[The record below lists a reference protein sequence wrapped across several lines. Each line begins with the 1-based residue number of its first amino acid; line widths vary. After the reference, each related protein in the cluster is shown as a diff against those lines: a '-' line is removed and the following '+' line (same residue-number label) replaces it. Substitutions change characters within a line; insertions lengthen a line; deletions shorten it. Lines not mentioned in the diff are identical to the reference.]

1 MIRTLRRFLSPFLP
15 PFLPRLLTLLVL
27 LSWLPWSG
35 GLAAAAP
42 LRTLRFE
49 QLSVQDGL
57 PQESVL
63 AIAQD
68 GQGFIWFGTQG
79 GLARYDG
86 YRTVIYQHALSDPHS
101 LSQNWVRVL
110 HVDRA
115 GRLWVGTDNGLDL
128 FDPLAQRFRH
138 YRPVEPEQRG
148 NGNRHVRAIVD
159 DGAGGLWIGTADGL
173 QQFDPETGRFM
184 IRHHV
189 PGDAD
194 SLAHDQ
200 VNALARD
207 SAGRLWIG
215 TPAGVDLLLPGAAG
229 LVRFAVNG
237 PDGKQP
243 VAVQSLLADRDG
255 TLWVGTHAGMEHW
268 RIGARAEAPQR
279 ERLPDSAGL
288 PAGTVTNLYQDPDG
302 TVWAGMRND
311 GLFRWQA
318 DTGRFA
324 GYQHELGD
332 AHSLADNYV
341 SALFRDRVGTF
352 WVGTW
357 FNGVSRVDL
366 SSGGFARL
374 VKNPDQPASLTDN
387 RVRAIVDAGGGKLWV
402 GNNDGLSLYDP
413 ATGGNRLYRMP
424 QAGNGTS
431 DANVTALWRTP
442 GGTLW
447 VGSRAGVRRF
457 DPATGRFGPALLSRG
472 NPELDTVRYVYGDR
486 AGTIWVSSKAGL
498 YALDPA
504 SGAIRAFRHD
514 PRDRASLAD
523 DIVRPVLEDRRGNL
537 WVGTFNGVALLDR
550 RTGRFR
556 HFQHDPRDPASL
568 SHNEVHYLH
577 EDAQGTLW
585 VGTASGLNRMQPGA
599 GGITFRRYTRQDGL
613 ADDAIAAILP
623 DRQGK
628 LWLSTNSGL
637 SSLDPATGRVRN
649 YAGADGT
656 IEGAYFDG
664 SAFAATDGTLYFGGF
679 NGITAFDPAA
689 VRPNGMAPRVAITDF
704 QIFNQTV
711 RPGIARPDG
720 DVILQRAIEATHA
733 LTLDH
738 HDSVFSLEFAALHY
752 ASPQN
757 NRFAY
762 QLEGFDRDWV
772 STGAAKR
779 FATYTN
785 LDPGR
790 YVFRVKAANKDG
802 VWGEPTELAITI
814 QPPVWR
820 TWWFRTLAVLLLLG
834 GAFGLYHGRM
844 RVLRSQRMRLEQQVS
859 LRTAEVEMKNRLLVE
874 QKHELEQRDERL
886 RHAAQRAEDATRQ
899 KSEFLA
905 NMSHEMRTPLA
916 GVIGMLGFALRDRSL
931 QAVTREQIER
941 GQNNAQSLLSI
952 INDLLDFSKIEAGKL
967 TVEKIDFALAATVEN
982 VASLFE
988 EQSAAQGVEFCIDYG
1003 RDLPHFV
1010 VGDPTRLRQVLV
1022 NLVGNAFKFT
1032 QRGHVTLCVERA
1044 GSNEGG
1050 CALIRFTVED
1060 TGIGIPPA
1068 ELPRLFEKFEQADA
1082 TTTRRYGGTGL
1093 GLAICRQ
1100 LVGLM
1105 GGEIA
1110 AHSTPGAGSV
1120 FSFTLPL
1127 CDGVPPPLVRQA
1139 AREPHTH
1146 RLKVLCAE
1154 DFPTNQ
1160 IIIRMMLED
1169 LGHGVDIVGNGALAV
1184 AACAQT
1190 RYDMILMDGRMPELD
1205 GPTATRAI
1213 RAGGPP
1219 GAPVCDRDLM
1229 IIALTANASAE
1240 DRSRYLASGMDDFLT
1255 KPIDEGALHLQLARA
1270 IERQLARGIVLDPLP
1285 PLVPGRGAAPR
1296 PSVAELD
1303 AMFGIDSGQPPAEQ
1317 APGIDAAAALRL
1329 RLRDAFLA
1337 DLPGKLD
1344 ELDAALD
1351 AADADAAGR
1360 LFHGMRGSAAYLQ
1373 ETALHALCGELER
1386 AADRAL
1392 WPAIRQKLPRLH
1404 ALLGRMVAPTDGSR
1418 GD

>member
-1 MIRTLRRFLSPFLP
+1 MRH
-15 PFLPRLLTLLVL
+15 LLLCLLL
-27 LSWLPWSG
+27 LC

-42 LRTLRFE
+42 SRTLRFE

-68 GQGFIWFGTQG
+68 RQGFIWFGTQG

-110 HVDRA
+110 HVDPS

-128 FDPLAQRFRH
+128 FDPLAQRFAH
-138 YRPVEPEQRG
+138 YLPLEPEERG

-173 QQFDPETGRFM
+173 QRFDPATGGFTIYHRA
-184 IRHHV
+184 V
-189 PGDAD
+189 GDPG

-207 SAGRLWIG
+207 AAGRLWIG
-215 TPAGVDLLLPGAAG
+215 TPAGVSMLAPGAARMVHFTIRG
-229 LVRFAVNG
+229 AAG
-237 PDGKQP
+237 TAP

-255 TLWVGTHAGMEHW
+255 TLWVGTHAGMERW
-268 RIGARAEAPQR
+268 RPAPGGSALRR

-288 PAGTVTNLYQDPDG
+288 PPGTVMNIYQDPDG
-302 TVWAGMRND
+302 TVWVGMRND
-311 GLFRWQA
+311 GLYRWRPEA
-318 DTGRFA
+318 GRFT
-324 GYQHELGD
+324 GYRHELGD
-332 AHSLADNYV
+332 PHSLADDYV
-341 SALFRDRVGTF
+341 SALFRDRTGTF

-374 VKNPDQPASLTDN
+374 VKNPDQPGSLSDN
-387 RVRAIVDAGGGKLWV
+387 RVRAIADAGHGKLWV
-402 GNNDGLSLYDP
+402 GNDHGLSLYDP
-413 ATGGNRLYRMP
+413 VSGAARLYPLP
-424 QAGNGTS
+424 QDGNDTGL
-431 DANVTALWRTP
+431 ANVTSLWRTN
-442 GGTLW
+442 GSQLW
-447 VGSRAGVRRF
+447 VGSRAGVRTF
-457 DPATGRFGPALLSRG
+457 DPGTGQFGPLLLSRG
-472 NPELDTVRYVYGDR
+472 NPELDMVRYLYGDR
-486 AGTIWVSSKAGL
+486 GGMIWVSSKAGL
-498 YALDPA
+498 YRIDPA
-504 SGAIRAFRHD
+504 DGSIRAFRHD
-514 PRDRASLAD
+514 PGNPASLAD
-523 DIVRPVLEDRRGNL
+523 DIVRPVLEDSRGNL
-537 WVGTFNGVALLDR
+537 WVGTFNGLGLLDR

-556 HFQHDPRDPASL
+556 HFRHDPRDPGSL

-585 VGTASGLNRMQPGA
+585 VGTASGLNRMRRGA
-599 GGITFRRYTRQDGL
+599 DGISFRRYTRQDGL

-623 DRQGK
+623 DREGK

-637 SSLDPATGRVRN
+637 ASLEPATGRVRN
-649 YAGADGT
+649 YSGADGT

-664 SAFAATDGTLYFGGF
+664 SAFAAPDGTLYFGGF
-679 NGITAFDPAA
+679 NGVTAFDPGA
-689 VRPNGMAPRVAITDF
+689 VRPNTIAPVVAITDF
-704 QIFNQTV
+704 QIFNRSV
-711 RPGIARPDG
+711 RPGEKRPDG
-720 DVILQRAIEATHA
+720 HVILQRAIEGTNAI
-733 LTLDH
+733 TLDSE
-738 HDSVFSLEFAALHY
+738 DSVFSLEFAALHF
-752 ASPQN
+752 AWPQN

-772 STGAAKR
+772 GTGAGKR

-785 LDPGR
+785 LDAGR

-802 VWGEPTELAITI
+802 AWGEPTELVITI
-814 QPPVWR
+814 LPPVWK
-820 TWWFRTLAVLLLLG
+820 TWWFRTLAIVLVLG
-834 GAFGLYHGRM
+834 GAFGMYHTRM
-844 RVLRSQRMRLEQQVS
+844 RVLRGQRLRLEQQVS
-859 LRTAEVEMKNRLLVE
+859 LRTAEVEMKNRQLME
-874 QKHELEQRDERL
+874 QTRELEQRDERL

-931 QAVTREQIER
+931 QPVTREQIER
-941 GQNNAQSLLSI
+941 GQANAQSLLSI

-967 TVEKIDFALAATVEN
+967 TVEKIDFALAAAVEN

-988 EQSAAQGVEFCIDYG
+988 EQSAAQGVEFRIEYG

-1032 QRGHVTLCVERA
+1032 QRGHVTLRVERA
-1044 GSNEGG
+1044 GSSERG
-1050 CALIRFTVED
+1050 CAVIRFTVED

-1093 GLAICRQ
+1093 GLAICHQ
-1100 LVGLM
+1100 LVDLM
-1105 GGEIA
+1105 GGDIS
-1110 AHSTPGAGSV
+1110 AHSTPGEGSV

-1127 CDGVPPPLVRQA
+1127 CDGVPPPLAPQV
-1139 AREPHTH
+1139 ARTPHTH

-1190 RYDMILMDGRMPELD
+1190 RYDLILMDGRMPELD
-1205 GPTATRAI
+1205 GATATRAI

-1229 IIALTANASAE
+1229 IVALTANVSEE
-1240 DRSRYLASGMDDFLT
+1240 DRSRYLAAGMDDFLT
-1255 KPIDEGALHLQLARA
+1255 KPIDEGALHRQLARA
-1270 IERQLARGIVLDPLP
+1270 IERQLARGVVLDPMPSVVP
-1285 PLVPGRGAAPR
+1285 PHGAGAR

-1303 AMFGIDSGQPPAEQ
+1303 AMFGIDTGLPPLPPAQ
-1317 APGIDAAAALRL
+1317 PLPGAPVDAAVALRL
-1329 RLRDAFLA
+1329 RLRDAFVA
-1337 DLPGKLD
+1337 DLPGKLN
-1344 ELDAALD
+1344 ELDAALA
-1351 AADADAAGR
+1351 AADADGAGR
-1360 LFHGMRGSAAYLQ
+1360 LFHGLKGSAAYLQ
-1373 ETALHALCGELER
+1373 EMELHALCAELER

-1392 WPAIRQKLPRLH
+1392 WPAIRHKLPRLH
-1404 ALLGRMVAPTDGSR
+1404 AQLGRLLAPVENGDGR
-1418 GD
+1418 

>member
-1 MIRTLRRFLSPFLP
+1 MTARFLVLC
-15 PFLPRLLTLLVL
+15 LLLLC
-27 LSWLPWSG
+27 
-35 GLAAAAP
+35 GLASAAP
-42 LRTLRFE
+42 PRSLRFE

-68 GQGFIWFGTQG
+68 RQGFIWFGTQG

-86 YRTVIYQHALSDPHS
+86 YRTVIYQHALNDPHS

-110 HVDRA
+110 HVDPA

-128 FDPLAQRFRH
+128 FDPLTQRFRH
-138 YRPVEPEQRG
+138 FRPQEPEQRG

-159 DGAGGLWIGTADGL
+159 DGAGGLWLGTADGL
-173 QQFDPETGRFM
+173 QRFDPATGHFT
-184 IRHHV
+184 IYHHA
-189 PGDAD
+189 PDD
-194 SLAHDQ
+194 PRSLAHDQ

-207 SAGRLWIG
+207 AAGRLWIG
-215 TPAGVDLLLPGAAG
+215 TPAGVDLLAPGAAG
-229 LVRFAVNG
+229 MARFTVTG
-237 PDGKQP
+237 PDGTRA

-255 TLWVGTHAGMEHW
+255 TLWVGTHAGLEHW
-268 RIGARAEAPQR
+268 RLAVPAAAPRR
-279 ERLPDSAGL
+279 ERLPDNAGL
-288 PAGTVTNLYQDPDG
+288 PAGAVMNLYQDGDG

-311 GLFRWQA
+311 GLFRWHPE
-318 DTGRFA
+318 TRRFI
-324 GYQHELGD
+324 GYRHELGD
-332 AHSLADNYV
+332 PHSLADNYV
-341 SALFRDRVGTF
+341 SALFHDRVGTF

-374 VKNPDQPASLTDN
+374 VKNPDQPGSLSDN
-387 RVRAIVDAGGGKLWV
+387 RVRAIVDGGDGKLWV
-402 GNNDGLSLYDP
+402 GNDHGLSLYDP
-413 ATGGNRLYRMP
+413 ATGQARLYRLP
-424 QAGNGTS
+424 QAGNGSS
-431 DANVTALWRTP
+431 DANVTGLWRTP

-447 VGSRAGVRRF
+447 VGSRAGVRTF
-457 DPATGRFGPALLSRG
+457 DPAIGRFGPLLLSRG
-472 NPELDTVRYVYGDR
+472 NPELDTVRYLFGDR
-486 AGTIWVSSKAGL
+486 AGMIWVSSKAGL
-498 YALDPA
+498 YRIDPA
-504 SGAIRAFRHD
+504 GGAMRVFRHD
-514 PRDRASLAD
+514 PGNPASLAD
-523 DIVRPVLEDRRGNL
+523 DIVRPVLEDSRGNL
-537 WVGTFNGVALLDR
+537 WVGTFNGLGLLDR

-556 HFQHDPRDPASL
+556 HFQHDPRDPGSL

-585 VGTASGLNRMQPGA
+585 VGTASGLNRMLHTA
-599 GGITFRRYTRQDGL
+599 RGIAFRRYMRQEGL

-637 SSLDPATGRVRN
+637 ASLDPATGQVRN
-649 YAGADGT
+649 YSGADGT

-664 SAFAATDGTLYFGGF
+664 SAFAAPDGTLYFGGF
-679 NGITAFDPAA
+679 NGITAFDPAR
-689 VRPNGMAPRVAITDF
+689 VRPNGIAPVVAITDF
-704 QIFNQTV
+704 QIFNQSV
-711 RPGIARPDG
+711 RPGDARPDG
-720 DVILQRAIEATHA
+720 DVILQRAIEATRA

-738 HDSVFSLEFAALHY
+738 RDSVFSLEFAALHF
-752 ASPQN
+752 AWPQN

-762 QLEGFDRDWV
+762 QLEGFDGDWV
-772 STGAAKR
+772 STGAGKR

-785 LDPGR
+785 LDPGH

-802 VWGEPTELAITI
+802 VWGEPTGLAITI
-814 QPPVWR
+814 LPPVWK
-820 TWWFRTLAVLLLLG
+820 TWWFRSLALVLLLG
-834 GAFGLYHGRM
+834 GAFGVYRARM
-844 RVLRSQRMRLEQQVS
+844 RVLRDRHLRLEQQVS
-859 LRTAEVEMKNRLLVE
+859 LRTAEVEMKNRLLME
-874 QKHELEQRDERL
+874 QKRELEQRDERL
-886 RHAAQRAEDATRQ
+886 RHAARRAEDATRQ

-916 GVIGMLGFALRDRSL
+916 GVIGMLGFALRDGLL
-931 QAVTREQIER
+931 QPVTREQIER
-941 GQNNAQSLLSI
+941 GQANAQSLLSI

-988 EQSAAQGVEFCIDYG
+988 EQAAAQGVDFRIDYA

-1010 VGDPTRLRQVLV
+1010 IGDPTRLRQVLV

-1032 QRGHVTLCVERA
+1032 QRGHVTLRVARA
-1044 GSNEGG
+1044 GGAEAG
-1050 CALIRFTVED
+1050 CTEAGCTRIRFTVED
-1060 TGIGIPPA
+1060 TGIGIPPT

-1100 LVGLM
+1100 LVDLM
-1105 GGEIA
+1105 DGEIV

-1120 FSFTLPL
+1120 FSFTVPL
-1127 CDGVPPPLVRQA
+1127 CDGIAPALAPQA
-1139 AREPHTH
+1139 ARAPHTH

-1169 LGHGVDIVGNGALAV
+1169 MGHGVDIVGNGALAV

-1190 RYDMILMDGRMPELD
+1190 RYDLILMDGRMPEMD

-1213 RAGGPP
+1213 RAGGPA
-1219 GAPVCDRDLM
+1219 GAPVCDRHLM
-1229 IIALTANASAE
+1229 IVALTANASEE
-1240 DRSRYLASGMDDFLT
+1240 DRSRYLAAGMDDFLT
-1255 KPIDEGALHLQLARA
+1255 KPIDEDALHLQLARA
-1270 IERQLARGIVLDPLP
+1270 IERQLARGVVLDPLP
-1285 PLVPGRGAAPR
+1285 ALLPQRQAAAQ

-1303 AMFGIDSGQPPAEQ
+1303 AMFGIAAGQPMAGP
-1317 APGIDAAAALRL
+1317 PGGSADDAANALRL
-1329 RLRDAFLA
+1329 RLRDAFVA
-1337 DLPGKLD
+1337 DLPARLD
-1344 ELDAALD
+1344 ELDAALA

-1360 LFHGMRGSAAYLQ
+1360 LFHGMKGSAAYLR
-1373 ETALHALCGELER
+1373 EMDLHALCAELER

-1392 WPAIRQKLPRLH
+1392 WPAIRLKLPRLH
-1404 ALLGRMVAPTDGSR
+1404 ALLERLLAPADGGRSA
-1418 GD
+1418 

>member
-1 MIRTLRRFLSPFLP
+1 MKRSLRHLSLCLLPCLLFLCE
-15 PFLPRLLTLLVL
+15 
-27 LSWLPWSG
+27 
-35 GLAAAAP
+35 LAAAAP
-42 LRTLRFE
+42 PRTLRFE

-63 AIAQD
+63 AITQD
-68 GQGFIWFGTQG
+68 RQGFIWFGTQG

-86 YRTVIYQHALSDPHS
+86 YRTVIYQHNLSDPHS

-110 HVDRA
+110 HVDQA

-128 FDPLAQRFRH
+128 FDPLTQRFTH
-138 YRPVEPEQRG
+138 FRPVEPEQRG

-159 DGAGGLWIGTADGL
+159 DGAGGLWIGTSDGL
-173 QQFDPETGRFM
+173 QHLDPATGRFT

-189 PGDAD
+189 PDEPG

-200 VNALARD
+200 INALARD
-207 SAGRLWIG
+207 AAGRLWIG
-215 TPAGVDLLLPGAAG
+215 TPAGVDLLVPGGAG
-229 LVRFAVNG
+229 MVHFTVTGQGGGGA
-237 PDGKQP
+237 

-255 TLWVGTHAGMEHW
+255 TLWVGTHGGLDHW
-268 RIGARAEAPQR
+268 RLTAQSPVLRR

-288 PAGTVTNLYQDPDG
+288 PAGTVMNLYQDPDG
-302 TVWAGMRND
+302 TVWVGMRND
-311 GLFRWQA
+311 GLYRWQPEA
-318 DTGRFA
+318 KRFTGYR
-324 GYQHELGD
+324 HELGD
-332 AHSLADNYV
+332 PHSLADDYV

-374 VKNPDQPASLTDN
+374 VKNPDQVGTLSDN
-387 RVRAIVDAGGGKLWV
+387 RIRAIVDGDGGKLWV
-402 GNNDGLSLYDP
+402 GNDHGLSLYDP
-413 ATGGNRLYRMP
+413 ASGTARLYPLP
-424 QAGNGTS
+424 QAGNGSS
-431 DANVTALWRTP
+431 DANVTGLWRTP

-447 VGSRAGVRRF
+447 VGSRAGVRTF
-457 DPATGRFGPALLSRG
+457 DPREGRFGPLLLSRG
-472 NPELDTVRYVYGDR
+472 NPELDTVRYLFGDR
-486 AGTIWVSSKAGL
+486 SGMIWVSSKAGL
-498 YALDPA
+498 YRIDPA
-504 SGAIRAFRHD
+504 GGTMRAFRHD
-514 PRDRASLAD
+514 PADPASLAD
-523 DIVRPVLEDRRGNL
+523 DTVRPVLEDRRGNL
-537 WVGTFNGVALLDR
+537 WVGTFNGLGLLDR

-556 HFQHDPRDPASL
+556 HFQHDPRDPGSL
-568 SHNEVHYLH
+568 SHNEVHYLL

-585 VGTASGLNRMQPGA
+585 VGTASGLNRMQRDARGVS
-599 GGITFRRYTRQDGL
+599 FRRYTRQDGL

-649 YAGADGT
+649 YSGADGT

-664 SAFAATDGTLYFGGF
+664 SAFAAPDGTLYFGGF

-704 QIFNQTV
+704 QIFNRTV
-711 RPGIARPDG
+711 RPGAARPDG
-720 DVILQRAIEATHA
+720 NVILQRAIEATRA
-733 LTLDH
+733 LTLGH
-738 HDSVFSLEFAALHY
+738 QDSVFSLEFAALHY
-752 ASPQN
+752 AWPQN

-772 STGAAKR
+772 STGAGKR

-785 LDPGR
+785 LDPGS

-814 QPPVWR
+814 LPPVWK
-820 TWWFRTLAVLLLLG
+820 TWWFRTLALLMLLG
-834 GAFGLYHGRM
+834 GGFGLYHARM
-844 RVLRSQRMRLEQQVS
+844 RVLRGQRLRLEQQVS
-859 LRTAEVEMKNRLLVE
+859 LRTAEVEMKNRLLIE

-886 RHAAQRAEDATRQ
+886 SHAVQRAEDATRQ

-931 QAVTREQIER
+931 QPVTREQIER
-941 GQNNAQSLLSI
+941 GQTNAQSLLSI

-967 TVEKIDFALAATVEN
+967 TLEQIDFALASTVEN

-988 EQSAAQGVEFCIDYG
+988 EQSAAQGVEFRIDYG

-1032 QRGHVTLCVERA
+1032 QRGHVTLRVARA
-1044 GSNEGG
+1044 GTNERG
-1050 CALIRFTVED
+1050 CTLIRFTVED

-1093 GLAICRQ
+1093 GLAISRQ
-1100 LVGLM
+1100 LVDLM
-1105 GGEIA
+1105 GGEIG
-1110 AHSTPGAGSV
+1110 AHSMPGAGSV
-1120 FSFTLPL
+1120 FAVTLPL
-1127 CDGVPPPLVRQA
+1127 CDGVAPPLVPQV
-1139 AREPHTH
+1139 ARAPHTH

-1169 LGHGVDIVGNGALAV
+1169 MGHGVDIVGNGALAV

-1190 RYDMILMDGRMPELD
+1190 RYDLILMDGRMPELD

-1213 RAGGPP
+1213 RAGGPY

-1229 IIALTANASAE
+1229 IVALTANASEE
-1240 DRSRYLASGMDDFLT
+1240 DRSRYLAAGMDDFLT
-1255 KPIDEGALHLQLARA
+1255 KPIDEGALHLQLTRA
-1270 IERQLARGIVLDPLP
+1270 IERQLARGVVLDPLP
-1285 PLVPGRGAAPR
+1285 DLVPPRTGASR

-1303 AMFGIDSGQPPAEQ
+1303 AMFGIDAGQPPAG
-1317 APGIDAAAALRL
+1317 PPSGDAAGVLRL

-1344 ELDAALD
+1344 ELDAALA

-1360 LFHGMRGSAAYLQ
+1360 LFHGLKGSAAYLQ
-1373 ETALHALCGELER
+1373 EVELQALCAELER

-1392 WPAIRQKLPRLH
+1392 WPAIRLKLPRLH
-1404 ALLGRMVAPTDGSR
+1404 ALLGRMLTPADSGRPG
-1418 GD
+1418 